1 MKPIV
6 IKRIYEM
13 YQEEDGFR
21 ILTDRLWPRG
31 VKKENAHLDEWNKQ
45 IAPST
50 ELRKWFDHKPERL
63 KEFALRY
70 REELLQNAADE
81 LQRIRKIASGK
92 KVTLLYAAKNPEC
105 NHAMILR
112 DLLNSFAY

>member
-13 YQEEDGFR
+13 YDEDDGYR

-31 VKKENAHLDEWNKQ
+31 VKKETAHLDEWNKQ

-63 KEFALRY
+63 KEFAKRY
-70 REELLQNAADE
+70 REELLQNAVDE
-81 LQRIRKIASGK
+81 LHRIRQVAVKK
-92 KVTLLYAAKNPEC
+92 KVTLLYAARDPEC

-112 DLLNSFAY
+112 DILKSPAY

>member
-13 YQEEDGFR
+13 YNADDGYR

-50 ELRKWFDHKPERL
+50 ELRKWFDHQPERL
-63 KEFALRY
+63 KEFAERY
-70 REELLQNAADE
+70 REELLQNAVDE
-81 LQRIRKIASGK
+81 LKRIRQIAAKK
-92 KVTLLYAAKNPEC
+92 KVTLLYAAKDPDC

-112 DLLNSFAY
+112 DLLNSLAY